1 MVKYDVIYDYRFSKT
16 YTGPQKEIIRLA
28 KMFGRERGFTSMAVY
43 FAGTTRVVGRWER
56 KENSSR
62 WNEVF

>member
-1 MVKYDVIYDYRFSKT
+1 MAIYDVIYDYRFSKT
-16 YTGPQKEIIRLA
+16 YHGPQKEIIRLA
-28 KMFGRERGFTSMAVY
+28 KMFGRERGFTSIAVY

-62 WNEVF
+62 WYEVF